1 MNDHVTEQRAP
12 RSKALVLGGGGP
24 VGRAWQM
31 GIAAAL
37 LAEGVDLRDAD
48 LIVGTSAGAIVGAR
62 LALGLDP
69 IAMNFA
75 ADATAASLPSP
86 EAMAGLQA
94 LMAGMIR
101 AANSPTPEVERTQI
115 GRMALAAP
123 TISEDASLARETFAA
138 FKGQPWPPSFRA
150 TTVSTTTGRLKVWDA
165 LAGVPLERAVAASA
179 ALPAMWPPI
188 TIGDDRYM
196 DGGVCSMLNADVA
209 SGCVSAVVVS
219 CIDLAARPGAPD
231 AYTTLNKRVL
241 TEIDGLRREGATV
254 EIVEPSAAFREL
266 TGNGTRMLDV
276 GLVPDAYV
284 LGQRQAQA
292 RLEAIRCGW
301 KKTD

>member
-1 MNDHVTEQRAP
+1 
-12 RSKALVLGGGGP
+12 

-86 EAMAGLQA
+86 EAMAGLRA

-101 AANSPTPEVERTQI
+101 AANSLTPEVERTQI
-115 GRMALAAP
+115 GRLALAAP

-138 FKGQPWPPSFRA
+138 FKGRPWPPSFRA

-165 LAGVPLERAVAASA
+165 LGPVH
-179 ALPAMWPPI
+179 
-188 TIGDDRYM
+188 
-196 DGGVCSMLNADVA
+196 
-209 SGCVSAVVVS
+209 
-219 CIDLAARPGAPD
+219 
-231 AYTTLNKRVL
+231 K
-241 TEIDGLRREGATV
+241 
-254 EIVEPSAAFREL
+254 
-266 TGNGTRMLDV
+266 
-276 GLVPDAYV
+276 
-284 LGQRQAQA
+284 
-292 RLEAIRCGW
+292 
-301 KKTD
+301 

>member
-1 MNDHVTEQRAP
+1 MNDHATEPRAP
-12 RSKALVLGGGGP
+12 RGKALVLGGGGP

-31 GIAAAL
+31 GIAAGL
-37 LAEGVDLRDAD
+37 LAEGVDLREAD
-48 LIVGTSAGAIVGAR
+48 LIVGTSAGAVVGAR

-75 ADATAASLPSP
+75 EDATAVSLPS
-86 EAMAGLQA
+86 AAVMAGLQA

-101 AANSPTPEVERTQI
+101 AANSPTPEVERIQI
-115 GRMALAAP
+115 GRMALAAL
-123 TISEDASLARETFAA
+123 TIREDASLAREPFAA

-150 TTVSTTTGRLKVWDA
+150 TTVSTSTGRFKVWDA
-165 LAGVPLERAVAASA
+165 SAGVPLERAVAASA

-196 DGGVCSMLNADVA
+196 DGGVRSTLNADVV
-209 SGCVSAVVVS
+209 SGCVSVVVVS
-219 CIDLAARPGAPD
+219 CIDLGTGPGVPD
-231 AYTTLNKRVL
+231 AYRTLNKRLL

-254 EIVEPSAAFREL
+254 EIVAPSAAFCEL

-276 GLVPDAYV
+276 TLVPDAYA

-292 RLEAIRCGW
+292 RFEAIRSSW
-301 KKTD
+301 EQTD

>member
-1 MNDHVTEQRAP
+1 MKDHATEPRAP
-12 RSKALVLGGGGP
+12 LSKALVLGGGGP

-48 LIVGTSAGAIVGAR
+48 LIIGTSAGAIVGAR

-75 ADATAASLPSP
+75 ADATAVSLPS
-86 EAMAGLQA
+86 AAVMAGLQA

-101 AANSPTPEVERTQI
+101 AANSPTPEMERMQI

-123 TISEDASLARETFAA
+123 TISEDTSLARETFAA
-138 FKGQPWPPSFRA
+138 FKSQRWPPSFRA
-150 TTVSTTTGRLKVWDA
+150 TTVSASTGRLKVWDA
-165 LAGVPLERAVAASA
+165 SAGVPLERAVAASA
-179 ALPAMWPPI
+179 ALPVMWPPI

-196 DGGVCSMLNADVA
+196 DGGVRSTLNADVA
-209 SGCVSAVVVS
+209 SGCVRVVVVS
-219 CIDLAARPGAPD
+219 CIDLVTGPGMPD
-231 AYTTLNKRVL
+231 AYRTLNKRL
-241 TEIDGLRREGATV
+241 LIEIDGLRREGATV
-254 EIVEPSAAFREL
+254 EIVAPSAAFREL

-276 GLVPDAYV
+276 ALVPDAYA

-292 RLEAIRCGW
+292 RFEAIRSSW
-301 KKTD
+301 EQTD